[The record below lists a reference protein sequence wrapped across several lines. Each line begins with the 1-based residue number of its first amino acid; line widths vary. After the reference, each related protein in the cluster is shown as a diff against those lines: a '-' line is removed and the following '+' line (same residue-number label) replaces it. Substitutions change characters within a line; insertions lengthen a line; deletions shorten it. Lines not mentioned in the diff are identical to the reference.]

1 MKIGLIATGIWGS
14 IHLEMARAL
23 QGRGHAIRI
32 YTEDDRAPSGMR
44 FTRFAEDGI
53 EFWVIH
59 SVRRN
64 PWTWL
69 PDRLFKFWLGR
80 RFFTS
85 LLAIARFV
93 RANVDCDVFVV
104 ESDWLGFFVALATLG
119 RPQLRWVVGVHDT
132 DYLDAPIHYPGRPH
146 SRWRTTVQRWTLRR
160 AAALRANS
168 HFTRDA
174 LVAGGCSP
182 EKITV
187 VPLHATARMHPPA
200 DRPLAEFRA
209 AARREW
215 RKRCGIPETGLMLAT
230 LCRLTPVKRLELAV
244 DALVELRR
252 RGVDAWLVLF
262 GGDRRLPGSGS
273 YAAQLARRAA
283 DGGAAERLV
292 VAGEVAS
299 DRVREALASADL
311 HLAPSWADTFNFA
324 VVEAA
329 LVGTPSLVS
338 PNVGAAPWLGAAV
351 RVVAGEDGIA
361 WANAVSSAPTFGE
374 DERRRIADEL
384 SVASIAKRLEALYA
398 GSNGA

>member
-14 IHLEMARAL
+14 IHLEIARELAL
-23 QGRGHAIRI
+23 QGHVVRV
-32 YTEDDRAPSGMR
+32 YTEDKRAPSGMR

-59 SVRRN
+59 PFRRN

-85 LLAIARFV
+85 LAAIARFI
-93 RANVDCDVFVV
+93 RASRDCDVFVV

-119 RPQLRWVVGVHDT
+119 LPGVRWVVGIHDT
-132 DYLDAPIHYPGRPH
+132 DYLDAPIRYPGRPH
-146 SRWRTTVQRWTLRR
+146 SRWRTLVQRWTLRR
-160 AAALRANS
+160 AAAIRANS
-168 HFTRDA
+168 NFTRNA
-174 LVAGGCSP
+174 LVAGGCPP

-187 VPLHATARMHPPA
+187 VPLHATARMRPPA
-200 DRPLAEFRA
+200 DRPLPEFRA
-209 AARREW
+209 AARQEW
-215 RKRCGIPETGLMLAT
+215 RGRCGVPESALMLAT

-252 RGVDAWLVLF
+252 RSVDAWLVLF

-273 YAAQLARRAA
+273 YAAQLARRAT
-283 DGGAAERLV
+283 DGGAGDRLV
-292 VAGEVAS
+292 VAGEVAP
-299 DRVREALASADL
+299 DRVSEALAAADL

-329 LVGTPSLVS
+329 LAGTPSLVS
-338 PNVGAAPWLGAAV
+338 PNVGAAPWLGAAA
-351 RVVAGEDGIA
+351 RVVAGEDGIS
-361 WANAVSSAPTFGE
+361 WANAVSPAPTFGE
-374 DERRRIADEL
+374 DERRRIAQEL
-384 SVASIAKRLEALYA
+384 SAAGVAAQLEVLYA
-398 GSNGA
+398 GRNGA